1 MTRRPFIIGE
11 LSANHLGK
19 LDRAL
24 QLVDAAADAGAD
36 GIKLQTWST
45 DAMVGDPEYVVPNG
59 PWAGR
64 NLRDL
69 YREAQTPWIWHK
81 PIFARAMKLGLIP
94 LSTPFDLDAL
104 AFLEREVQCQIY
116 KIASFELVDTHLI
129 KAVAATGKPMIMST
143 GMATFPE
150 IAMAW
155 QTAYNAGCRDITLLK
170 CTSAYPT
177 IAGSVNLK
185 AMATLDRAFGGNST
199 SVGISDHTMGSAV
212 AVAAT
217 ALGATV
223 IEKHLT
229 LCRGD
234 GGPDSGFSM
243 EPKEFAQM
251 VTDCRTAAEAIGEN
265 IFGPLPG
272 EDVTLRRSLWLAKDI
287 KAGHLLTREHVR
299 SARPALGMP
308 CHRLTDALGRK
319 VNMDYHAGTPLT
331 LGMLA

>member
-1 MTRRPFIIGE
+1 MTRRPFIIAE

-36 GIKLQTWST
+36 GIKLQTWSA
-45 DAMVGDPEYVVPNG
+45 DAMVGDPDYILRDG

-69 YREAQTPWIWHK
+69 YREAQTPWEWHA
-81 PIFARAMKLGLIP
+81 PIFRHARSRGLLP
-94 LSTPFDLDAL
+94 LSTPFDREAL
-104 AFLEREVQCQIY
+104 AFLERDLQCEIY
-116 KIASFELVDTHLI
+116 KIASFELVDVQLI
-129 KAVAATGKPMIMST
+129 EAVAKTGKPMLMST
-143 GMATFPE
+143 GMAIFEE
-150 IAMAW
+150 IVRAW
-155 QTAYNAGCRDITLLK
+155 CTAYLAGCRDITLLK

-177 IAGSVNLK
+177 IATNVNL
-185 AMATLDRAFGGNST
+185 AALRTMQQAFGGEST

-217 ALGATV
+217 ALGASV

-234 GGPDSGFSM
+234 GGPDSSFSM

-251 VTDCRTAAEAIGEN
+251 VADCRIAAEAMGASV
-265 IFGPLPG
+265 FGPAPG
-272 EDVTLRRSLWLAKDI
+272 EDTTLRRSLWLARDI
-287 KAGHLLTREHVR
+287 DAGEVLTAEHVR
-299 SARPALGMP
+299 SARPALGLP
-308 CHRLTDALGRK
+308 CHRLTEAVGRRS
-319 VNMDYHAGTPLT
+319 NGTYRIGEPLT
-331 LGMLA
+331 MGMLE